1 MPRESLL
8 KKAKR
13 HLSSNKIVEGAL
25 AYLKAT
31 ENLLN
36 LQDEIKKL
44 RNENEDLRKE
54 NKDLHEEMDN
64 LIRNFGLIHL
74 DENMKIAHYQN
85 IDVNIRVHLSHHHL
99 RAKRHNENK
108 IEILKEKY
116 KENKLRMAR
125 WAHNLDRP
133 SGLTIRRDSRLLLEI
148 SRLCDENQRLNQDLE
163 IVRRFGENTIA
174 NQNVQIRNLQNQ
186 VEIYS
191 AELSER
197 GKIFFTNLI
206 TYDYDDL
213 EE

>member
-13 HLSSNKIVEGAL
+13 HLSSNKIVEV
-25 AYLKAT
+25 K
-31 ENLLN
+31 N

-74 DENMKIAHYQN
+74 DENMEELYLFALISRREFEETCLLNTVLFYFRKDTEKFMKEFNQIP
-85 IDVNIRVHLSHHHL
+85 IDSVN
-99 RAKRHNENK
+99 NW
-108 IEILKEKY
+108 LKEKVDIVNEY
-116 KENKLRMAR
+116 QKKILKF
-125 WAHNLDRP
+125 L
-133 SGLTIRRDSRLLLEI
+133 GDSRLLLEI

-197 GKIFFTNLI
+197 ACGYFWLFGVSCVCRLQQNFV
-206 TYDYDDL
+206 
-213 EE
+213 